1 MAKAAAKQ
9 IAARPRVVKRK
20 AKFAAKGRARKGP
33 VLSKFAAKAILAR
46 KRASTKAAAVARRAV
61 RPSPAVARL
70 RCVVINLKAREDRWL
85 GVKKTA
91 QKNAP
96 WLNLE
101 RLDAVNGREHPPAEK
116 DVCKTYSTLRLA
128 KLFHWYRDRDVTMSG
143 GERGCCASHLKAW
156 RKCASSGEPLLVL
169 EDDAV
174 ILPAFTTTLNRALR
188 EAPKDIGMLWL
199 TKMDRGRRRRI
210 GEVLMQPSF
219 LWTTVGYV
227 IWPKAARALIKLLP
241 MDLPVDNF
249 MAWHAKEGAVCAF
262 SVQPSCVR
270 QAAAWNVGSDV
281 PHSDDV
287 ALWNH
292 PSNKNKPSLC

>member
-1 MAKAAAKQ
+1 MGKAGTNQSTSKQ
-9 IAARPRVVKRK
+9 RAVKRK
-20 AKFAAKGRARKGP
+20 P
-33 VLSKFAAKAILAR
+33 VLSKLNKGVLAASR
-46 KRASTKAAAVARRAV
+46 KRVHATAAGRRTV

-70 RCVVINLKAREDRWL
+70 KCVVINLKDREDRWH
-85 GVKKTA
+85 GVQKSA
-91 QKNAP
+91 LKNAP
-96 WLNLE
+96 WLQLE

-128 KLFHWYRDRDVTMSG
+128 QIFHWYRAKNVSMSG

-156 RKCASSGEPLLVL
+156 RRCAASQEPLIVL

-174 ILPAFTTTLNRALR
+174 LLPTFTATLNKALK
-188 EAPKDIGMLWL
+188 EAPKDIGALWL
-199 TKMDRGRRRRI
+199 TSKDRGMRKRV
-210 GEVLMQPSF
+210 GEVLMQPWY

-227 IWPKAARALIKLLP
+227 MWPKAARALLKLLP

-249 MAWHAKEGAVCAF
+249 MAWHIKEEAVKGF
-262 SVQPSCVR
+262 SVQPACVR
-270 QAAAWNVGSDV
+270 QANTWNIGSDV

-292 PSNKNKPSLC
+292 PSNKHKPALC